1 LDGFLPKVCFNGD
14 RDCLDPGWVGW
25 LAISANLVG
34 CVISM
39 VMAKVTDIFRG
50 RLKLWIIMLFVLSGI
65 FFAFLGMITLQ
76 GRRRRQSIRRH
87 KVELQNQIKN

>member
-1 LDGFLPKVCFNGD
+1 
-14 RDCLDPGWVGW
+14 
-25 LAISANLVG
+25 
-34 CVISM
+34 
-39 VMAKVTDIFRG
+39 MAKVTDIFRG